1 MYTEVS
7 ATVMVLAVISNKGDV
22 MSPHI
27 FTKGLWV
34 NTGVIKAVA
43 KSWMNQMA

>member
-7 ATVMVLAVISNKGDV
+7 ATVMVLAIISN
-22 MSPHI
+22 
-27 FTKGLWV
+27 KGLWV

-43 KSWMNQMA
+43 KSWMNQMAQFWH